1 MASGERRRAAQR
13 GGGERRVEQRG
24 GRWLTVSRSRPSTR
38 INDLVM
44 DRRRL
49 AGLATTAA
57 AVVTFANPHS
67 SADASA
73 LAGNDGAS
81 PSHIAFLS
89 LSQDSLSPAGRMGQR
104 PKKPGEAPRD
114 HLGADA

>member
-1 MASGERRRAAQR
+1 
-13 GGGERRVEQRG
+13 
-24 GRWLTVSRSRPSTR
+24 
-38 INDLVM
+38 M